1 MYFFEQTIYKKEP
14 INTNIQEQEKQP
26 VQKQTQK
33 QPVQTQ
39 ISDQQ
44 LEQQLAQQQQQQ
56 AQQVDPNQEQQQQQY
71 DPNQQN
77 IEQQYDQA
85 ESSADVLNSPTSVS
99 IKRYF
104 LIKKMFALNEKLNRL
119 NMEND
124 VLNFL
129 VNFIDS
135 FSYEALLSITR
146 KLVEEIYNNLQS
158 PEQVK
163 PKLETNL
170 G

>member
-14 INTNIQEQEKQP
+14 INTNIQEQQKQP

-56 AQQVDPNQEQQQQQY
+56 AQQVDPNQEQQQQY
-71 DPNQQN
+71 DPNQKN

>member
-14 INTNIQEQEKQP
+14 INTNIQEQQKQP

-56 AQQVDPNQEQQQQQY
+56 AQQVDPNQEQQQQY

>member
-14 INTNIQEQEKQP
+14 VNTQEQTQ
-26 VQKQTQK
+26 QTQ
-33 QPVQTQ
+33 TQ
-39 ISDQQ
+39 QMDQQ
-44 LEQQLAQQQQQQ
+44 LEKQLAQQAQQVDSNQQVQ
-56 AQQVDPNQEQQQQQY
+56 AQQVDPNEAQQY
-71 DPNQQN
+71 DP
-77 IEQQYDQA
+77 A
-85 ESSADVLNSPTSVS
+85 ESSADVLNSPTSIS

-163 PKLETNL
+163 PKLEQNL

>member
-14 INTNIQEQEKQP
+14 INTNIQEQQKQP

-56 AQQVDPNQEQQQQQY
+56 AQQVDPNQEQQQQH